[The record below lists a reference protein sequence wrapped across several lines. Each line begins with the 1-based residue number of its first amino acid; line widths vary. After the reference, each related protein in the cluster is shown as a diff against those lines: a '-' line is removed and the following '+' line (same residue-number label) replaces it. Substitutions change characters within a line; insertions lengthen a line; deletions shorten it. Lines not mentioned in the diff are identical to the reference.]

1 MFASMVGF
9 FLFSII
15 GFLVLMG
22 IIAGAAKLV
31 QPQPVSVAENSILH
45 LRLNTEIV
53 DRGTENP
60 ADAFDF
66 TTFTPTQA
74 LGLNDLLHNIRKARE
89 DVNIKGIFLD
99 LSIIP
104 AGWATLS
111 EIRTQ
116 LLDFR
121 ESGKFIIAYG
131 EIMDQRAYY
140 IASVSDKIFIAPE
153 GIIDFRGLNA
163 EVSFF
168 SNLFEK
174 IGVEPQLIRHGQY
187 KSAAEPLIRE
197 DLSAENRQQI
207 SQYINSFWNS
217 VVSDISA
224 SRQIEASE
232 LNTIADQFLTRT
244 PEMALEKRI
253 IDGIKFRD
261 EVNEYILGRL
271 GLTKDDEI
279 NLVTFAKYRRAP
291 LPESMLPQRG
301 QGKIAV
307 IYGSGNMVVGEG
319 TENNMGADRI
329 AAAIQE
335 ARKDT
340 NIRAI
345 VLRLNSGG
353 GASLAGEV
361 ILREAKLAAQAKP
374 LVVSMGDF
382 AASGAYYISAH
393 ATEIIANPKTLT
405 GSIGVFAMVP
415 NMENMFNDK
424 LGITF
429 DNVKTNEMAD
439 FGSVSRPLTIAEEQI
454 LQQLV
459 DRVYSVFINHVAE
472 GRELSVSFVDSI
484 AQGQVWSGVDAK
496 RLGLVDSFGG
506 LNYAI
511 ERAAQLAEVET
522 YRIVEFPVRKDFF
535 ERFVESMEM
544 METRFMQAKLGET
557 WRIYQQVQ
565 SVGEYTGIQMR
576 MSYDIAIE

>member
-1 MFASMVGF
+1 M
-9 FLFSII
+9 LFRS
-15 GFLVLMG
+15 
-22 IIAGAAKLV
+22 
-31 QPQPVSVAENSILH
+31 
-45 LRLNTEIV
+45 
-53 DRGTENP
+53 
-60 ADAFDF
+60 
-66 TTFTPTQA
+66 
-74 LGLNDLLHNIRKARE
+74 
-89 DVNIKGIFLD
+89 
-99 LSIIP
+99 
-104 AGWATLS
+104 
-111 EIRTQ
+111 
-116 LLDFR
+116 
-121 ESGKFIIAYG
+121 
-131 EIMDQRAYY
+131 
-140 IASVSDKIFIAPE
+140 
-153 GIIDFRGLNA
+153 
-163 EVSFF
+163 
-168 SNLFEK
+168 
-174 IGVEPQLIRHGQY
+174 
-187 KSAAEPLIRE
+187 
-197 DLSAENRQQI
+197 
-207 SQYINSFWNS
+207 
-217 VVSDISA
+217 
-224 SRQIEASE
+224 
-232 LNTIADQFLTRT
+232 
-244 PEMALEKRI
+244 
-253 IDGIKFRD
+253 
-261 EVNEYILGRL
+261 RL

-472 GRELSVSFVDSI
+472 GRELSVSFVDKIGRASC
-484 AQGQVWSGVDAK
+484 
-496 RLGLVDSFGG
+496 R
-506 LNYAI
+506 
-511 ERAAQLAEVET
+511 ERV
-522 YRIVEFPVRKDFF
+522 
-535 ERFVESMEM
+535 
-544 METRFMQAKLGET
+544 
-557 WRIYQQVQ
+557 
-565 SVGEYTGIQMR
+565 
-576 MSYDIAIE
+576 